1 MKNKIKYLVTI
12 VAILLIIF
20 ALIRTI
26 RYVRE
31 QRAFS
36 HTYRYENILKIKNNE
51 VIIKT
56 INDLGIYS
64 QVGVLLSDKSVWNKL
79 ALSNH
84 FKEKFHNPNDIIRN
98 IGKYESIDIGSSYE
112 YLNKKT
118 VCIMCTER
126 ENILYPITGKNVTTE
141 YIFEYKINEENL
153 LDDLILLKETDID
166 SMTSETYAERIY
178 VEDNTKKS

>member
-1 MKNKIKYLVTI
+1 MKNKKKYL
-12 VAILLIIF
+12 AIMAIGLLAIF
-20 ALIRTI
+20 ALIRI
-26 RYVRE
+26 IGYIRE
-31 QRAFS
+31 QKVFS
-36 HTYRYENILKIKNNE
+36 HTSTYKDIVRLKNNE
-51 VIIKT
+51 IIV
-56 INDLGIYS
+56 NSLDDMDIYDHIDI
-64 QVGVLLSDKSVWNKL
+64 LLSDKSVWDKI

-153 LDDLILLKETDID
+153 LDDLVLLKETDID